1 MGGTHGNASDHHGH
15 GPPPPPEP
23 KTPMWLPALGAVLFL
38 TAALAWT
45 LTSGSGDASQPSGS
59 AGAAATAGGGAAH

>member
-23 KTPMWLPALGAVLFL
+23 KTPMWLPALGAALFL
-38 TAALAWT
+38 IVALLWGFS
-45 LTSGSGDASQPSGS
+45 SGSEDASRPSGS
-59 AGAAATAGGGAAH
+59 AGTAATAGGGAGH